1 MQCEQIE
8 ILLSPYLEDELG
20 DEDRAAV
27 EIHLKACPSCASLCA
42 SLKEVQASFV
52 DFPEPEMSRSLF
64 DRLHAIP
71 FRKRRLTLSLDFI
84 GRPSLQPVL
93 AAASVLMMLV
103 SFYAFNPNRP
113 SIERSIS
120 RQIHL
125 GYSKA
130 ERLFIR
136 AESFAT
142 SLGEFKDNILV
153 SLENIG
159 IFRKEQSLNQS
170 RYGGHHG

>member
-1 MQCEQIE
+1 MDCEQSE
-8 ILLSPYLEDELG
+8 VLLSLYLESELG
-20 DEDRAAV
+20 EEDRAAV
-27 EIHLKACPSCASLCA
+27 ETHLKACPSCAALCA
-42 SLKEVQASFV
+42 ALKEVQASLV
-52 DFPEPEMSRSLF
+52 DFPEAEIGRSLLN
-64 DRLHAIP
+64 RLHAIP
-71 FRKRRLTLSLDFI
+71 SRKRRFTLNLDFL

-93 AAASVLMMLV
+93 AAASVLLMLV

-113 SIERSIS
+113 SIDRSIS
-120 RQIHL
+120 RRIHL

-130 ERLFIR
+130 ERLFTR

-159 IFRKEQSLNQS
+159 IIRREQGINPSPN
-170 RYGGHHG
+170 GGHHG